1 VNNIAMVKNG
11 CSRIDFGCNCVVVLQ
26 PHLCLLHLV
35 VTITTSLLGCDSYI
49 LIAMRTL
56 IAEENVVLNC
66 NNVLG
71 LQLLHLIA
79 TRTLGGE
86 AKVVLNCNAFLE
98 LQLLHVYYK
107 EN

>member
-1 VNNIAMVKNG
+1 LLQLCGSTATTFAFVA
-11 CSRIDFGCNCVVVLQ
+11 FGL
-26 PHLCLLHLV
+26 
-35 VTITTSLLGCDSYI
+35 TITTSLLGCDSYI

-56 IAEENVVLNC
+56 IAEAKVVLNC

-79 TRTLGGE
+79 TRTLRGK
-86 AKVVLNCNAFLE
+86 AKVVLNCNTFLE
-98 LQLLHVYYK
+98 LQLLHVYCN